1 MTDTDASIGTAL
13 PFLDVAKHFFLL
25 PMALQCLGLALRHDY
40 LSSGNSHQHSR
51 RVLRERSSKSK
62 PSKACGQEPETR
74 SKRKNLPNNA
84 GCVDT
89 ERLYLNEIAAI
100 PRLTSS
106 EEYSL
111 VSRMR
116 AKGSDSQK
124 AHDQLISAN
133 LGLVVMFAYR
143 YQRPGLPLLDLIA
156 EGNMGLMKAAVRFDP
171 ELGYRFAT
179 YAKWW
184 VRQSIQLALPNLIGV
199 VRMPVSPS
207 GKNVPQSLR
216 LESDSVERSDCFSR
230 ETHLEDD
237 DSLAVACN
245 LDAAPRQE
253 LLQTCEQVV
262 GAAFGGEPSDAE
274 TIASLAI
281 AQEAEPPG
289 AAMAAQRTRVLQEAL
304 ATLGERDSKIIAGR
318 FALSDDHVY
327 TLEELSQ
334 QFDVSI
340 ERVRQIESS
349 ALKKLAKAFDK
360 AGVTAETLL

>member
-1 MTDTDASIGTAL
+1 MTDTDASIRTAL
-13 PFLDVAKHFFLL
+13 PFSNVAEHFALL

-40 LSSGNSHQHSR
+40 LSNGSGHQHSR
-51 RVLRERSSKSK
+51 RVLRERSKTLKFSEAS
-62 PSKACGQEPETR
+62 GQEPETK
-74 SKRKNLPNNA
+74 SKRKNRLNNA

-89 ERLYLNEIAAI
+89 ERRYLADIAAI

-111 VSRMR
+111 VTRMR
-116 AKGSDSQK
+116 ARGSDSKK

-207 GKNVPQSLR
+207 GKKVPRSVKLACSLQ
-216 LESDSVERSDCFSR
+216 ERSDFFSA
-230 ETHLEDD
+230 ETHHEDND
-237 DSLAVACN
+237 VLTESCN
-245 LDAAPRQE
+245 PEAALRQAQ
-253 LLQTCEQVV
+253 LQICEQFV
-262 GAAFGGEPSDAE
+262 GATFIGEPSDAE

-281 AQEAEPPG
+281 AQDAEPPG
-289 AAMAAQRTRVLQEAL
+289 AAMAAQRTKVLKEAL

-318 FALSDDHVY
+318 FALSDDRVC

-334 QFDVSI
+334 QFNVSI
-340 ERVRQIESS
+340 ERVRQIENS

>member
-1 MTDTDASIGTAL
+1 MTDTDAPERTAL
-13 PFLDVAKHFFLL
+13 PFSNVAEHFFLL

-40 LSSGNSHQHSR
+40 LSNGSGHQHSR
-51 RVLRERSSKSK
+51 RVLRERSLKSKSAE
-62 PSKACGQEPETR
+62 ACGQEPEAK
-74 SKRKNLPNNA
+74 SNRKNRLNHT
-84 GCVDT
+84 GYMDT
-89 ERLYLNEIAAI
+89 ERRYLADIAAI

-111 VSRMR
+111 ASRMR

-124 AHDQLISAN
+124 AHDRLISAN

-156 EGNMGLMKAAVRFDP
+156 EGNLGLMKAAVRFDP

-207 GKNVPQSLR
+207 GKNVHRSLK
-216 LESDSVERSDCFSR
+216 LACGQEECSDFFSA
-230 ETHLEDD
+230 ETHCEDD
-237 DSLAVACN
+237 DALTQTCN
-245 LDAAPRQE
+245 PDAAMRQAQ
-253 LLQTCEQVV
+253 LQTCEQVV
-262 GAAFGGEPSDAE
+262 GTAFIGEPSDAE

-281 AQEAEPPG
+281 AQDAEPPG
-289 AAMAAQRTRVLQEAL
+289 AAMAAQRTQVLKEAL
-304 ATLGERDSKIIAGR
+304 ATLGERDRKIIAGR
-318 FALSDDHVY
+318 FALSDDHVC

>member
-1 MTDTDASIGTAL
+1 MTDTDAAMRTAL
-13 PFLDVAKHFFLL
+13 PFSNVAEHFVLL

-40 LSSGNSHQHSR
+40 LSNGSGHQHSR
-51 RVLRERSSKSK
+51 RVLRERSLKS
-62 PSKACGQEPETR
+62 PSSEACGQEPETK
-74 SKRKNLPNNA
+74 SKRKNRLNNP
-84 GCVDT
+84 GCADT
-89 ERLYLNEIAAI
+89 ERRYLADISAI

-106 EEYSL
+106 EEYRL
-111 VSRMR
+111 VLRMR

-124 AHDQLISAN
+124 AHDRLISAN

-184 VRQSIQLALPNLIGV
+184 VRQSIQLGLPNLIGV

-207 GKNVPQSLR
+207 GKKVSQSVKLA
-216 LESDSVERSDCFSR
+216 SDPEETSDFFSVE
-230 ETHLEDD
+230 THREDD
-237 DSLAVACN
+237 DVLTETCYP
-245 LDAAPRQE
+245 DAALRQAQ
-253 LLQTCEQVV
+253 LQTCEQVV
-262 GAAFGGEPSDAE
+262 GAAFIGEHSDAE

-289 AAMAAQRTRVLQEAL
+289 AAMAAQRTQVLREAL

-318 FALSDDHVY
+318 FGLSDDHVC

-334 QFDVSI
+334 QFDISI

-349 ALKKLAKAFDK
+349 ALKKLAKAFGK